1 MTGSVSAQ
9 RRASAALASLSALAG
24 AFCFKP
30 SGVSSLITLR
40 AARWG
45 EARCFARRKPASP
58 AVSNAKAEPAST
70 ARASS
75 GSRKGTLLPT
85 VVAGGNGR
93 ALTLTLPRKRGRE
106 FSGQLDGGP

>member
-9 RRASAALASLSALAG
+9 RRVSAPRASLSALAG

-30 SGVSSLITLR
+30 SGGGSLITLR

-93 ALTLTLPRKRGRE
+93 GLTPTPPPKRGGE
-106 FSGQLDGGP
+106 FSGRLEG